1 MRTTRG
7 RATAT
12 RSMTLRQI
20 AGVSLCGV
28 MLVSCVNDRITD
40 SRSSSLLL
48 VERIGAARGGT
59 SDDPI
64 PTFLQSDVVT
74 AGGVFGDIGRVT
86 TRVALK
92 DPGSS
97 ESPTA
102 PTNANYV
109 TVDRYRVEYRRT
121 DGRNTPGV
129 DVPFPIDGAM
139 TFTTVSGIQT
149 AEFVLV
155 RASAKLE
162 APLRA
167 LAGGGGAIVINTI
180 AYVTFYGYDQTG
192 AELTGEGTIG
202 IDFADWADEGE
213 TGGAP

>member
-1 MRTTRG
+1 MRSRLM
-7 RATAT
+7 TAF
-12 RSMTLRQI
+12 RS
-20 AGVSLCGV
+20 A
-28 MLVSCVNDRITD
+28 CVVLGCAALGACINDRITS
-40 SRSSSLLL
+40 SRSSSLLI
-48 VERIGAARGGT
+48 VERIGAAPGGT

-64 PTFLQSDVVT
+64 PTPLQSDVLT
-74 AGGVFGDIGRVT
+74 NGGVFEDIGRVT

-92 DPGSS
+92 DPGSA

-102 PTNANYV
+102 PTTANYV
-109 TVDRYRVEYRRT
+109 TVDRYRVEYRRS

-129 DVPFPIDGAM
+129 DVPFPIDSAL

-167 LAGGGGAIVINTI
+167 LANGGGALVINTI
-180 AYVTFYGYDQTG
+180 AYITFHGYDQTG
-192 AELTGEGTIG
+192 AEVVAEGTIA
-202 IDFADWADEGE
+202 IDFADWADEE
-213 TGGAP
+213 GAAQ

>member
-1 MRTTRG
+1 MTR
-7 RATAT
+7 RSTMSPWLAVLVLSVAT
-12 RSMTLRQI
+12 S
-20 AGVSLCGV
+20 
-28 MLVSCVNDRITD
+28 VSCLNDRITS
-40 SRSSSLLL
+40 SRSSSLLV

-59 SDDPI
+59 SEDPI
-64 PTFLQSDVVT
+64 NTFLQSDVET
-74 AGGVFGDIGRVT
+74 GGGVFEDIGRVT
-86 TRVALK
+86 VRIALK
-92 DPGSS
+92 DPGSP

-102 PTNANYV
+102 PTSANYV

-129 DVPFPIDGAM
+129 DVPFPVDGGM
-139 TFTTVSGIQT
+139 TFTVSGIQT

-167 LAGGGGAIVINTI
+167 LVGGGGAVVINTI

-192 AELTGEGTIG
+192 AEVIAEGTIG
-202 IDFADWADEGE
+202 INFADWADEGD
-213 TGGAP
+213 TGGAA